1 MIRFISKLK
10 AAWTFS
16 RHQCWVNPLPWEK
29 TDAIALAAF
38 FKSETGRKFR
48 DALLN
53 TVLMQNASALV
64 DKNHLQY
71 SAGFA
76 MGQASLVKVIEMMA
90 DESAISDS
98 DNDTGQDTIT

>member
-1 MIRFISKLK
+1 MINILARLK

-16 RHQCWVNPLPWEK
+16 RHQRWVNPLPWDK
-29 TDAIALAAF
+29 SDAVALKNF
-38 FKSETGRKFR
+38 FKSETGKKFS

-53 TVLMQNASALV
+53 TVLMQNASAMV

-76 MGQASLVKVIEMMA
+76 MGQASLVKVIEVMA
-90 DESAISDS
+90 DENSIS
-98 DNDTGQDTIT
+98 GQDMDTDPETNT